1 MLSSHNF
8 RSTSP
13 AREALLSVS
22 TAPPG
27 SPPRLAPSAG
37 LVVVQASRWAM
48 ADPEDEDDG
57 QQATPQANK
66 ERRRGRYRRGEQAG
80 SRPPA
85 RTASTR
91 IEGTV
96 RDRGDRDQFSSSAGG
111 CGSRRSLREHPVAG
125 EAVVTLQAPL
135 GGRRFA
141 DRQCCR

>member
-1 MLSSHNF
+1 MSSSHNF

-57 QQATPQANK
+57 QQATSQANK

-85 RTASTR
+85 RTASTLPPPDPTPAD
-91 IEGTV
+91 GWCSMS
-96 RDRGDRDQFSSSAGG
+96 DCPGAAG
-111 CGSRRSLREHPVAG
+111 S
-125 EAVVTLQAPL
+125 
-135 GGRRFA
+135 
-141 DRQCCR
+141 

>member
-27 SPPRLAPSAG
+27 SPPRPAPSAG
-37 LVVVQASRWAM
+37 LVVVQSIAM
-48 ADPEDEDDG
+48 GDADPEDEDDG

-66 ERRRGRYRRGEQAG
+66 ERRKGRYRRGEQAG

-85 RTASTR
+85 PTAPTR
-91 IEGTV
+91 IAGTV
-96 RDRGDRDQFSSSAGG
+96 RACGDPDRFSSCAGG
-111 CGSRRSLREHPVAG
+111 CGSKGASK
-125 EAVVTLQAPL
+125 
-135 GGRRFA
+135 
-141 DRQCCR
+141 